1 MKRAGLK
8 CKPSKCETLRD
19 SIKYLGRM
27 VDRHGVRPDPEA
39 VEAVL
44 TWKAPRTDTQLLS
57 FLGFANYYREFI
69 KGYADKVYPMQKLM
83 RNKGKKF
90 EWNDEAQVAFENIKR
105 ELCEAPV
112 LGMPTE
118 KGMYVLDTDASVL
131 AISGILHQE
140 QEWNGRTVL
149 RPIAYG
155 SKVLSDTEMKY
166 VAPKA
171 EMFAVVTFVEKY
183 RAYLGSAPFKL
194 RVDNR
199 ALSWLKT
206 YSMDQSYI
214 GRWIVRLD
222 CYHMIIEHRMR
233 DKHQNADSLS
243 KKTEFYERLEQK
255 QVSQAEIKE
264 GFSFLDQETYEAL
277 PLTRWLD
284 KSGHPIPGHPELPV
298 EKAAEIKILSKE
310 DPVPLD
316 LLLRSNLVQQELS
329 RMNINSL
336 SLLDKTVQVTPQVM
350 RMLGGLLETEVTRD
364 DPEWTAAVASLTV
377 SEKVK
382 IMPSRRQHEE
392 NERDCRTIVHQLVSS
407 IPQKILTSTSYGQ
420 KEQGS
425 SKRRKTVTF
434 VDRDK
439 EGEVVE

>member
-1 MKRAGLK
+1 MAQALTRVTEKYGNLVMFYVDDVVIAIPTLEDHIDRLDEVFGCMKRARLK
-8 CKPSKCETLRD
+8 CKPSKCEFLRD

-27 VDRHGVRPDPEA
+27 VGRHGVRPDPEA

-118 KGMYVLDTDASVL
+118 KGMYVLDTDASVV

-149 RPIAYG
+149 RLIAYG

-166 VAPKA
+166 GAPKA
-171 EMFAVVTFVEKY
+171 QMFAVVTFVEKY

-199 ALSWLKT
+199 ALSGLKT
-206 YSMDQSYI
+206 YSMDQSCI
-214 GRWIVRLD
+214 GRWLVRLD
-222 CYHMIIEHRMR
+222 GYHMIIEHRMR

-255 QVSQAEIKE
+255 QANQAEIKE
-264 GFSFLDQETYEAL
+264 GFSFLDKETYEAP

-284 KSGHPIPGHPELPV
+284 KSGHPILGHSELPV
-298 EKAAEIKILSKE
+298 EKAAEIKVLPKRTRCPWICCCAQIWS
-310 DPVPLD
+310 
-316 LLLRSNLVQQELS
+316 S
-329 RMNINSL
+329 RNSL
-336 SLLDKTVQVTPQVM
+336 
-350 RMLGGLLETEVTRD
+350 
-364 DPEWTAAVASLTV
+364 A
-377 SEKVK
+377 
-382 IMPSRRQHEE
+382 
-392 NERDCRTIVHQLVSS
+392 
-407 IPQKILTSTSYGQ
+407 
-420 KEQGS
+420 
-425 SKRRKTVTF
+425 
-434 VDRDK
+434 
-439 EGEVVE
+439 